1 MAGSEIKGFNECY
14 ERLYMPN
21 YFTEEQLQQIN
32 SKYLEMSSDEI
43 YVYVRGA
50 EALGRMKTSSFEEE
64 LELQTY
70 LSSMNFEQ
78 SVRASKLVYYPFME
92 IYINN
97 GCFDY
102 LLIDD
107 YWAVTN
113 NKGLDWQ
120 AGCFDL
126 EGNPIEQQIPYIRDA
141 FKHNEL
147 KEKVR
152 NLLLSN
158 GITEVVDIKVFA
170 TYGLVGTTFMY
181 IKCPDNEY
189 LIRLYIQGSVD
200 VEEFELHQCS
210 DFLELVNETE
220 KSSYEKNMMN
230 KEFYEAEAL
239 SLQQEGL
246 LKGNEKGLDLMKPL
260 TRIEAATMI
269 LRAIGE
275 DAATGGVQTFS
286 DVPSYHWG
294 FSAASKAQKLGIIKG
309 IGNNMFAPDRIVSVT
324 EFSTMVLRA
333 AKYGNFDWQKAT
345 DILVEK
351 GILTEEQTATMD
363 WFTRGDMAKIIYVV
377 RAKGL
382 LN

>member
-1 MAGSEIKGFNECY
+1 M
-14 ERLYMPN
+14 
-21 YFTEEQLQQIN
+21 
-32 SKYLEMSSDEI
+32 
-43 YVYVRGA
+43 
-50 EALGRMKTSSFEEE
+50 
-64 LELQTY
+64 
-70 LSSMNFEQ
+70 
-78 SVRASKLVYYPFME
+78 
-92 IYINN
+92 
-97 GCFDY
+97 
-102 LLIDD
+102 
-107 YWAVTN
+107 
-113 NKGLDWQ
+113 
-120 AGCFDL
+120 
-126 EGNPIEQQIPYIRDA
+126 
-141 FKHNEL
+141 
-147 KEKVR
+147 
-152 NLLLSN
+152 LSN

-363 WFTRGDMAKIIYVV
+363 WFTRGDMAKIIYEV